1 MAFDL
6 TALSAY
12 IEDQDFPLIAQ
23 MQATGGLAEVADI
36 QTGIKG
42 SSNLQFLSTDVEFQ
56 ADSCTRTGSGETAFT
71 QRTITVG
78 AITVAE
84 DLCIKD
90 LNGYWA
96 QTLVKQGAAGEEEMP
111 AAIEA
116 VYMEKKMNA
125 LANALTVADFQ
136 GDILSASNQLQYY
149 DGLLKIVDAGAAV
162 DGNTGAVTVA
172 TGISSSNV
180 LDILDGMWESIPDNI
195 SEADDLSLWVPTSV
209 YKKYVIALKNA
220 NLFHYSGDGE
230 QVNLYGTNVALRSTV
245 GLPGAAG
252 DERMILTRDSNIVIG
267 MDGDADEDAMSVRL
281 DPVSEKSIFFD
292 VTFKRGVQ
300 VRFPDEVVEFTLVP

>member
-6 TALSAY
+6 SALSAY

-136 GDILSASNQLQYY
+136 GDILSPSNQLQYY

-162 DGNTGAVTVA
+162 DGNTGAVNVA
-172 TGISSSNV
+172 SGITTGNV

-252 DERMILTRDSNIVIG
+252 TERMILTRNSNIVIG

-300 VRFPDEVVEFTLVP
+300 VRFPDECVQFTLIP

>member
-136 GDILSASNQLQYY
+136 GDILSPSNQLQYY
-149 DGLLKIVDAGAAV
+149 PYIYQKHAVHQSYTWRLKI
-162 DGNTGAVTVA
+162 
-172 TGISSSNV
+172 
-180 LDILDGMWESIPDNI
+180 
-195 SEADDLSLWVPTSV
+195 
-209 YKKYVIALKNA
+209 
-220 NLFHYSGDGE
+220 
-230 QVNLYGTNVALRSTV
+230 
-245 GLPGAAG
+245 
-252 DERMILTRDSNIVIG
+252 
-267 MDGDADEDAMSVRL
+267 
-281 DPVSEKSIFFD
+281 EKR
-292 VTFKRGVQ
+292 TF
-300 VRFPDEVVEFTLVP
+300 

>member
-6 TALSAY
+6 SALSAY

-42 SSNLQFLSTDVEFQ
+42 SSNLQFLSTDVVFGS
-56 ADSCTRTGSGETAFT
+56 DSCTRTGADTTTLS

-78 AITVAE
+78 AIAVSE

-96 QTLVKQGAAGEEEMP
+96 QVLVRQGAAGEEEMP
-111 AAIEA
+111 AEIEA

-125 LANALTVADFQ
+125 LANALTISDFQ
-136 GDILSASNQLQYY
+136 GDTLSGVNNLSYY

-162 DGNTGAVTVA
+162 DGNTGAVNVA
-172 TGISSSNV
+172 SGITTGNV

-220 NLFHYSGDGE
+220 NLFHYSE
-230 QVNLYGTNVALRSTV
+230 MAS
-245 GLPGAAG
+245 
-252 DERMILTRDSNIVIG
+252 
-267 MDGDADEDAMSVRL
+267 
-281 DPVSEKSIFFD
+281 K
-292 VTFKRGVQ
+292 
-300 VRFPDEVVEFTLVP
+300 

>member
-42 SSNLQFLSTDVEFQ
+42 SSNLQFLSTDVVFG
-56 ADSCTRTGSGETAFT
+56 ADACTRDTQDATTFT

-78 AITVAE
+78 AIQVAE

-90 LNGYWA
+90 LNGFWA

-125 LANALTVADFQ
+125 MANALTIADFQ
-136 GDILSASNQLQYY
+136 GDTLSATNNLSFY
-149 DGLLKIVDAGAAV
+149 DGLLKIVDAGAPV
-162 DGNTGAVTVA
+162 DGNTGAV
-172 TGISSSNV
+172 
-180 LDILDGMWESIPDNI
+180 
-195 SEADDLSLWVPTSV
+195 
-209 YKKYVIALKNA
+209 
-220 NLFHYSGDGE
+220 
-230 QVNLYGTNVALRSTV
+230 NVASGITTGNCSGHLGRYV
-245 GLPGAAG
+245 GKHP
-252 DERMILTRDSNIVIG
+252 R
-267 MDGDADEDAMSVRL
+267 
-281 DPVSEKSIFFD
+281 
-292 VTFKRGVQ
+292 
-300 VRFPDEVVEFTLVP
+300 